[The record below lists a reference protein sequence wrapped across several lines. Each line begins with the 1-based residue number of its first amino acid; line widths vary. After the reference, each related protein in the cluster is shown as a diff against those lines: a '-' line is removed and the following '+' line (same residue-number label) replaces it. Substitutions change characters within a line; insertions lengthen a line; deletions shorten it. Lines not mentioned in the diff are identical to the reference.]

1 MELLQVVELT
11 PSLIRLNNTL
21 TDLASDQYLKIQN
34 GKNIQ
39 YAKVSSLNQHTI
51 NIPNTNITNL
61 EDWKFQVL
69 DTKETVISNPLLL
82 GNQVNQFGQITDN
95 KKIYSLG
102 STTKKTK
109 KIIKPEFYI
118 SSSETIQPDFVF
130 FGLYA
135 DNNLKSLIEVE
146 NNNSKN
152 YVFLHL
158 TPNKP
163 NNHNGVKF
171 LKLLEKFNLRK
182 KNLFLQ
188 IDGASNISLINSY
201 INYFQENLSQNTLV
215 IINSNDWTDQEM
227 FEIIWALGR
236 TPKLILLHS
245 EQERK
250 VKQFC
255 SAIIGEE

>member
-1 MELLQVVELT
+1 MESLQVVELT

-21 TDLASDQYLKIQN
+21 TDLSSDQYLKIQN

-39 YAKVSSLNQHTI
+39 YQKLSSINQHTI
-51 NIPNTNITNL
+51 EVNNTNVENL
-61 EDWKFQVL
+61 EEWKFQVL
-69 DTKETVISNPLLL
+69 ESTDTIIKNPLIL
-82 GNQVNQFGQITDN
+82 GNQVNQFGQISDN
-95 KKIYSLG
+95 KKIYSLAP
-102 STTKKTK
+102 STKKNNK
-109 KIIKPEFYI
+109 AIKQEFFI
-118 SSSETIQPDFVF
+118 SATETIQSDFVF
-130 FGLYA
+130 FGIYA

-152 YVFLHL
+152 YVFIHL

-163 NNHNGVKF
+163 NNTNGIKF
-171 LKLLEKFNLRK
+171 LKLLEKFGLRK

-188 IDGASNISLINSY
+188 INGASNISLITSY
-201 INYFQENLSQNTLV
+201 IEYFQTNLSQNSLV
-215 IINSNDWTDQEM
+215 VINSNDWSDQEM

-236 TPKLILLHS
+236 APKLILLHS

-250 VKQFC
+250 IKQFC